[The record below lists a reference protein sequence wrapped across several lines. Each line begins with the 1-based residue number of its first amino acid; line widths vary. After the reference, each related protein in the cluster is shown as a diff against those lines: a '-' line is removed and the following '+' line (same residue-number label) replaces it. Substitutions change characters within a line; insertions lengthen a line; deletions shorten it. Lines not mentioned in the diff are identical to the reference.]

1 MNELKM
7 FTTEEV
13 AEILGMRPEHVRD
26 LRKIGVLEAIKT
38 GKNYMFSK
46 ASLLEFQERYKGKDV
61 SNVKAAVQA
70 MCEIGGV
77 VS

>member
-7 FTTEEV
+7 YTTEEV
-13 AEILGMRPEHVRD
+13 AEILGMRIEHVRD
-26 LRKIGVLEAIKT
+26 LRKIGVLEAIRT

-46 ASLLEFQERYKGKDV
+46 GAILEFQERYKGKDV

-70 MCEIGGV
+70 MYEVGGAA
-77 VS
+77 